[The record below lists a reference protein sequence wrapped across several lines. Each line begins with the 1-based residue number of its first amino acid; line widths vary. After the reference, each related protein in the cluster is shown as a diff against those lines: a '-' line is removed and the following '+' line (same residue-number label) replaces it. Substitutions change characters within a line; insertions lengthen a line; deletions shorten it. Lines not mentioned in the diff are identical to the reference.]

1 MPGETIRS
9 DQTPYSTLEV
19 SYPDPQDKTVVP
31 AANEKIPNTSH
42 DGNRALGLDS
52 SGSNGQNSLEAVLK
66 DDAKVPPRRNRT
78 RCGLSPIAFWVL
90 IAALILL
97 VLGAIVG
104 GIAAAVLR
112 RDPKSP
118 SKNGPSQLSAVNWTD
133 SSNQQRMTVFYQRN
147 GKLWLS
153 QKDASSASWTDLD
166 IESRLSPPAAGEDA
180 VKLNPKKGTPL
191 AAVVAPAPA
200 GGHASIYLYYLDTGD
215 NIRDIHSTSSDDT
228 AKSTWTPGDLWEN
241 MTLSAAPNTGLAAL
255 AHYCP
260 VGCLNQNMVVFQIT
274 EGSLY
279 WADGRNWSNRSR
291 IVSANAAT
299 NLAMYPSLRR
309 NESTGKMNPTRR
321 TEARLYYHRDGRIDE
336 FIFNEK
342 EKFGWIPGT
351 VGIFDNVPNAQRSP
365 GLAAAPAAVNAQG
378 LVLTLRHAEGG
389 GNVTASYLPA
399 TGQWDANQ
407 PQTPPHR
414 NLATSFDDDESMG
427 AVTENKPAGAPLA
440 AVALAP
446 DGLLY
451 VLSLGDD
458 SSFSVSIRQYSVSD
472 ARPDTFRFSGRVL

>member
-19 SYPDPQDKTVVP
+19 SYPDSQDKTVVP
-31 AANEKIPNTSH
+31 APNEKIPNISH
-42 DGNRALGLDS
+42 DGNQALGLDS
-52 SGSNGQNSLEAVLK
+52 SGSNGQSSLEAVPE
-66 DDAKVPPRRNRT
+66 DDSKAPSRQKRT
-78 RCGLSPIAFWVL
+78 RCGLSPIVFWAL
-90 IAALILL
+90 IVAIILL
-97 VLGAIVG
+97 VLGAVVG
-104 GIAAAVLR
+104 GIAAAVVR
-112 RDPKSP
+112 RDPKLP
-118 SKNGPSQLSAVNWTD
+118 SENGPSQLSAVNWTD
-133 SSNQQRMTVFYQRN
+133 SSNQQRKTVFYQRN

-153 QKDASSASWTDLD
+153 QKDASSESWTDLD
-166 IESRLSPPAAGEDA
+166 IESRLSPPATGGDA

-200 GGHASIYLYYLDTGD
+200 GGHAAIYLYYLDTGN
-215 NIRDIHSTSSDDT
+215 NIRDIRTTSSDDT
-228 AKSTWTPGDLWEN
+228 ATSTWTPGDLWE
-241 MTLSAAPNTGLAAL
+241 TVALSAAPNTDLTAL

-299 NLAMYPSLRR
+299 RLAMYPSLRKD
-309 NESTGKMNPTRR
+309 ESTGKMDPTRR
-321 TEARLYYHRDGRIDE
+321 SEARLYYHRDGRIDE

-351 VGIFDNVPNAQRSP
+351 VGIFDKVPNAQRSP
-365 GLAAAPAAVNAQG
+365 GLAAAPVAVNAQG
-378 LVLTLRHAEGG
+378 LVLTLRHTEDG

-399 TGQWDANQ
+399 TGRWDANRSKI
-407 PQTPPHR
+407 PPHR

-446 DGLLY
+446 DGLLA
-451 VLSLGDD
+451 VKEVDEDRAGWN
-458 SSFSVSIRQYSVSD
+458 
-472 ARPDTFRFSGRVL
+472 GGCG